1 MRVLVTGAT
10 GFVGRS
16 LVPLM
21 VRKGGMDVIGSSRRP
36 GQQAAVAGATFVE
49 SPELSASADW
59 QPLLSGIDAIV
70 HAAARVHVLREEA
83 GDALSEF
90 RRANVEGTLALAEQ
104 AARSG
109 VRRFVFVSSI
119 HVNGAETNGSTLTE
133 ASAAAPHSPYAI
145 SKYEAE
151 QRLTELA
158 ASTPMEL
165 VVVRPTLVYGPGALG
180 NLASLTSMIR
190 RGLPLPFAAVD
201 NRRSLISVDN
211 LAELLFLCLVHPKAA
226 GELFLAADG
235 VDLSTPDII
244 RYIGRDIG
252 RTARLY
258 PFPETVLR
266 MALSAAGKNHMSK
279 QLFGSLQVDVAKA
292 KSTIGWSPA
301 LTPQTARW
309 A

>member
-16 LVPLM
+16 LVPVM
-21 VRKGGMDVIGSSRRP
+21 IRKGGMDVIGSSRQP
-36 GQQAAVAGATFVE
+36 AGQPAVAGVTFVQ

-59 QPLLSGIDAIV
+59 QPLLDGVDAVV
-70 HAAARVHVLREEA
+70 HSAARVHVLREQA

-90 RRANVEGTLALAEQ
+90 RRANVDGTLVLAEQ

-119 HVNGAETNGSTLTE
+119 HVNGAETNGSALTE

-151 QRLTELA
+151 LKLTDLV
-158 ASTPMEL
+158 ASTAMEL
-165 VVVRPTLVYGPGALG
+165 VIVRPTLVYGPGALG
-180 NLASLTSMIR
+180 NLASLTSIIR
-190 RGLPLPFAAVD
+190 RGLPLPLAAVH

-244 RYIGRDIG
+244 RYIARDIG
-252 RTARLY
+252 RTAQLY
-258 PFPETVLR
+258 PFPESVLR
-266 MALSAAGKNHMSK
+266 MALSAAGKKNMSK
-279 QLFGSLQVDVAKA
+279 QLFGSLQVDVTKA
-292 KSTIGWSPA
+292 KSTMGWSPVFA
-301 LTPQTARW
+301 PQTARW